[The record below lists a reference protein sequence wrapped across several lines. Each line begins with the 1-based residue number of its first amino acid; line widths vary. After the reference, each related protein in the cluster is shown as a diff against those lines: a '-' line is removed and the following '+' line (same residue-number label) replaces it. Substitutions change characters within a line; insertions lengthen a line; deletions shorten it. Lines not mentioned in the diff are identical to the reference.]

1 MKNNK
6 IIHAIIF
13 DLSGTLIDFGSLATL
28 KTMKKV
34 FKSKGII
41 INNEII
47 KKDMG
52 IKKKYHIQKILSNP
66 LVKNKWFKKYK
77 KPINNSQ
84 LFNLFISFD
93 KELPKIVKKNLNLI
107 PNVKNIF
114 KILKK
119 NNIKI
124 GATTGYPK
132 KITKIILSYLKKNKL
147 DLDYCVSEDE
157 VKKGRPNPDMCIKN
171 LKNLKINNP
180 KKCLKIDDS
189 ISGILEGKKA
199 KMLTA
204 GLISTG
210 IQMGLSNNVFK
221 KKDKK
226 KLKNKIYKIKKDFKS
241 VDTDIIID
249 DLYKLQAILKKDFG
263 IY

>member
-6 IIHAIIF
+6 IIYAVIF

-41 INNEII
+41 IDNEII

-52 IKKKYHIQKILSNP
+52 IKKKYHIQKILNNP
-66 LVKNKWFKKYK
+66 LIKYKWFKKYK
-77 KPINNSQ
+77 KPINKSE
-84 LFNLFISFD
+84 LFNLCISFD
-93 KELPKIVKKNLNLI
+93 KELPLIVKKNLNLI

-119 NNIKI
+119 NYIKI

-132 KITKIILSYLKKNKL
+132 KITKIILSYLEKNKL
-147 DLDYCVSEDE
+147 NLDYCVSEDE
-157 VKKGRPNPDMCIKN
+157 VKKGRPGPDMCIKN
-171 LKNLKINNP
+171 LKNLKITNP

-189 ISGILEGKKA
+189 ISGIVEGKKA
-199 KMLTA
+199 KMLTI

-210 IQMGLSNNVFK
+210 IQMGLSNSVYK
-221 KKDKK
+221 KKNKK
-226 KLKNKIYKIKKDFKS
+226 ELRNKIYKIKKDFKS
-241 VDTDIIID
+241 VNTNIVVN
-249 DLYKLQAILKKDFG
+249 DLYMLEKS
-263 IY
+263 